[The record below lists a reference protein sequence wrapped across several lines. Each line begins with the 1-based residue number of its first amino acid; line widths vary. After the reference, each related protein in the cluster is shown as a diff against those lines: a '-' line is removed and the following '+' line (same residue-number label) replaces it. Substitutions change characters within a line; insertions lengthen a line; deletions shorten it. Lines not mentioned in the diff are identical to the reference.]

1 MSTVTHTPDDLLA
14 GRKYKFHHDA
24 GHGWLEV
31 NYTDL
36 VELNITHKITY
47 YSYRNGDKA
56 YLEEDWDLSTFLSAY
71 EERFGVSITMGN
83 LTDTVYDG
91 YDSPIRG
98 YTSYWPS

>member
-36 VELNITHKITY
+36 VELNIKE
-47 YSYRNGDKA
+47 
-56 YLEEDWDLSTFLSAY
+56 LQC
-71 EERFGVSITMGN
+71 ERKSF
-83 LTDTVYDG
+83 
-91 YDSPIRG
+91 
-98 YTSYWPS
+98 